1 MRDQQEE
8 KAERSRGGSGR
19 LVAAGV
25 LSACALG
32 AGLGLWA
39 RPTDPHAA
47 PSPVAPHLDP
57 AQEPGLQIVVDD
69 TPAPIGRP
77 LEVLPSDG
85 AAAGHETTPAV
96 VAPAPAPV
104 EPMAPRPSATGFVKV
119 DAPAP
124 VEPLV
129 APPIQAAVRP
139 APKAEPDRPKV
150 DVAKAEL
157 LRAEAAK
164 AEKAKADLLRAE
176 AAKAEK
182 ARAEKARAAR
192 DAELARQRLAE
203 AKAEKAAQ
211 LAEARAA
218 AAEMA
223 KAEKLAKAEK
233 AKADKLR
240 AEKAAKLARVEAKKP
255 AAKPQAA
262 RREFAALVRVVKTA
276 PAQLK
281 TEAGRLARAKSPRQ
295 PVALAKAAPP
305 TKPAKAKAVR
315 TALVEK
321 KAVPLARAAPPPRP
335 APAAKPA
342 LKGEASLRVARNT
355 CAAADPGEAAV
366 CADSRLSAR
375 DRQLQQAYRN
385 AEAAG
390 VPASTLRRQQ
400 ARWQQARAAAAREA
414 PWAVEDVYE
423 ARISELNEQ
432 IRDAREN

>member
-1 MRDQQEE
+1 
-8 KAERSRGGSGR
+8 
-19 LVAAGV
+19 
-25 LSACALG
+25 
-32 AGLGLWA
+32 
-39 RPTDPHAA
+39 
-47 PSPVAPHLDP
+47 
-57 AQEPGLQIVVDD
+57 
-69 TPAPIGRP
+69 
-77 LEVLPSDG
+77 
-85 AAAGHETTPAV
+85 
-96 VAPAPAPV
+96 
-104 EPMAPRPSATGFVKV
+104 
-119 DAPAP
+119 
-124 VEPLV
+124 
-129 APPIQAAVRP
+129 
-139 APKAEPDRPKV
+139 
-150 DVAKAEL
+150 
-157 LRAEAAK
+157 
-164 AEKAKADLLRAE
+164 
-176 AAKAEK
+176 
-182 ARAEKARAAR
+182 
-192 DAELARQRLAE
+192 
-203 AKAEKAAQ
+203 
-211 LAEARAA
+211 
-218 AAEMA
+218 
-223 KAEKLAKAEK
+223 
-233 AKADKLR
+233 
-240 AEKAAKLARVEAKKP
+240 
-255 AAKPQAA
+255 
-262 RREFAALVRVVKTA
+262 VVKTA